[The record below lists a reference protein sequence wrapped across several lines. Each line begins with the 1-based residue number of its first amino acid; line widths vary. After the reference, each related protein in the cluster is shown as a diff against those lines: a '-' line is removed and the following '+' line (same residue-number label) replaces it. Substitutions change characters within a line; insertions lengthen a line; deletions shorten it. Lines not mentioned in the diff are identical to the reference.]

1 MYITVETNR
10 HLFIPLAYNRV
21 LKRRKHG
28 VPVHGAGVEAEIH
41 RIAYQF
47 PTKYLTIPNV
57 YEVVDTKSYIMD
69 SVFIDDGVPDYLSGR
84 THSTEICNELIDFA
98 NYMIDEGYF
107 PYGFTVFLTTPK
119 PLLFDFSMFGI
130 IDKDTVRFPN
140 IHEHHERFV
149 KERRLFHYVIGYK
162 STLSEKID
170 SGDESEVTPGVYS
183 LI

>member
-1 MYITVETNR
+1 
-10 HLFIPLAYNRV
+10 
-21 LKRRKHG
+21 
-28 VPVHGAGVEAEIH
+28 
-41 RIAYQF
+41 
-47 PTKYLTIPNV
+47 
-57 YEVVDTKSYIMD
+57 MD

-107 PYGFTVFLTTPK
+107 PYAFTVFLTTPK

-140 IHEHHERFV
+140 IHEHHERFIE
-149 KERRLFHYVIGYK
+149 ERRLFHYVIGYK